1 MKNTIKTL
9 ALIAVTV
16 TAVKAFKRVNKG
28 NIRNLKITVK
38 IADLYEYKALLKSLE
53 A

>member
-1 MKNTIKTL
+1 MKNTIEAL

-16 TAVKAFKRVNKG
+16 TAVKAFERVNKG
-28 NIRNLKITVK
+28 NIRNLKATVK
-38 IADLYEYKALLKSLE
+38 IADLDEHKAFLKSLE